1 MFGIGSG
8 STVTFRERCNK
19 MSDLSL
25 TIADDGPLSDDAV
38 RALAVLLVDL
48 AEAEVAG
55 DPQESKAP
63 ARDRAG
69 PV

>member
-1 MFGIGSG
+1 
-8 STVTFRERCNK
+8 

-25 TIADDGPLSDDAV
+25 TIADDGPLSDDEV

-55 DPQESKAP
+55 DQQESKAP

>member
-1 MFGIGSG
+1 
-8 STVTFRERCNK
+8 

-55 DPQESKAP
+55 DQQESKAP